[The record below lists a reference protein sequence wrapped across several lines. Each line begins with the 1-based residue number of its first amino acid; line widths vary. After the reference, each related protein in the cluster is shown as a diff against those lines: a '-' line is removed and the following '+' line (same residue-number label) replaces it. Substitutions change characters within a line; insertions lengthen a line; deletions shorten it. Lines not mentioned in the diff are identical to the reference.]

1 MILPGGNDISKD
13 VIMGANMVGFKEV
26 DESGSSAVDE
36 YTSQKKA

>member
-1 MILPGGNDISKD
+1 MTSAKMWLWEQ
-13 VIMGANMVGFKEV
+13 NMVGFEEV